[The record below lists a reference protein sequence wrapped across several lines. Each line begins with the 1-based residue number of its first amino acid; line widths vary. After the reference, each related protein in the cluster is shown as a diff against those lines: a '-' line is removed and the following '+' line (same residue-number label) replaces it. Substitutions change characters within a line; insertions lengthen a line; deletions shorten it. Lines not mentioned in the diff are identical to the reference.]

1 MPNEHK
7 KFLKTIVAFAN
18 GFGKKMVFGI
28 DDSLNIVGI
37 TKDVLKVKDAITNAI
52 YSSIEPSII
61 PDVRLETIDD
71 KTVIVVEIYP
81 GWQKPYHIKTLG
93 IENGT
98 FIRVSGTTRLVD
110 AIMIKELMFDGSNR
124 HEKFFGSCIGADKL
138 CI

>member
-61 PDVRLETIDD
+61 LDVRLETIDD

-81 GWQKPYHIKTLG
+81 GW
-93 IENGT
+93 
-98 FIRVSGTTRLVD
+98 
-110 AIMIKELMFDGSNR
+110 
-124 HEKFFGSCIGADKL
+124 
-138 CI
+138 